1 MSETEAWMIFLSAIL
16 GTYVW
21 RFAAVLISHR
31 IEPNHPVFEWFT
43 CLAYGIIAALVARTL
58 ILPTGLL
65 AEVSLVQRLIPMC
78 FAFIG
83 FYLLGKRLWAGIL
96 FGEAAFIGLLWFSSA
111 LELVS

>member
-1 MSETEAWMIFLSAIL
+1 MSETEAWLIFLSAIL
-16 GTYVW
+16 GPYVW

-31 IEPNHPVFEWFT
+31 IEPNHPIFEWCT

-65 AEVSLVQRLIPMC
+65 AEVSLVQRLVPIC

-83 FYLLGKRLWAGIL
+83 YYLLGKRLWVGIL
-96 FGEAAFIGLLWFSSA
+96 FGEAVFIGLLWFSSA
-111 LELVS
+111 LEIVF

>member
-31 IEPNHPVFEWFT
+31 IAPTHSVFEWFT

-65 AEVSLVQRLIPMC
+65 AEVSLVQ
-78 FAFIG
+78 
-83 FYLLGKRLWAGIL
+83 
-96 FGEAAFIGLLWFSSA
+96 
-111 LELVS
+111 